1 VPPGLL
7 LLLVP
12 LVAALAL
19 VVMLAAEPAQ
29 APVLL
34 RLRELQQQP
43 GGSQQGRQ
51 HLPPQQGSRAQ
62 LWLPV
67 AHDASLRP
75 LLLQA
80 HGRMPAH
87 APLRWR
93 RRGDAAAAAPA
104 AVLLRSMRAR
114 RPAAPAAPAGA
125 AAAAAAARMA
135 TAAAAHRCLQRGVRR
150 ARPLVPSSP
159 LMLPPPAHLAAQDC
173 SAAHPPATRRLRQT
187 QQTLLPAHACVLV
200 LLPSALPLLLP
211 SSPLLASL

>member
-125 AAAAAAARMA
+125 A
-135 TAAAAHRCLQRGVRR
+135 HRCLQRGVRR